1 MRRRGF
7 TLLELVAAIAII
19 TLAVGL
25 AVSTLR
31 TESPIQQLNNA
42 ALQFE
47 EFCMRVRFQALE
59 NGADRIVAFHPG
71 EKRFFLRIPQEFMP
85 ESTDPASEKI
95 EPETD
100 KTVVQEWKLPE
111 HFELGEGL
119 FDESELDDNGTVELF
134 RFFPDGG
141 ASGKRRFEL
150 HFRSLKRIFEI
161 SPLTGRMMIHDS
173 TEDGIQ

>member
-1 MRRRGF
+1 MRRSGF

-19 TLAVGL
+19 ALAVGL

-31 TESPIQQLNNA
+31 SESPIQQLNNA

-59 NGADRIVAFHPG
+59 NGADRIVAFHPE
-71 EKRFFLRIPQEFMP
+71 EKRFFLRVPAEFLPDKTEPSVEETGQET
-85 ESTDPASEKI
+85 E
-95 EPETD
+95 

-119 FDESELDDNGTVELF
+119 FDESELGDDGTVELF

-150 HFRSLKRIFEI
+150 HLRSLKRIFEI
-161 SPLTGRMMIHDS
+161 SPLTGRLMIYDD

>member
-1 MRRRGF
+1 MRRSGF

-19 TLAVGL
+19 ALAVGL

-31 TESPIQQLNNA
+31 SESPIQQLNNA

-59 NGADRIVAFHPG
+59 NGADRIVAFHPE
-71 EKRFFLRIPQEFMP
+71 EKRFFLRVPAEFLPDKTEPSVEETGQET
-85 ESTDPASEKI
+85 E
-95 EPETD
+95 

-119 FDESELDDNGTVELF
+119 FDESELGEDGTVELF
-134 RFFPDGG
+134 RFFP
-141 ASGKRRFEL
+141 L
-150 HFRSLKRIFEI
+150 SL
-161 SPLTGRMMIHDS
+161 IH
-173 TEDGIQ
+173 I